1 MQEGI
6 RPDWPADVRA
16 APGDPDDEAFLRL
29 TGLMPLIAASHV
41 VGTAPG
47 TLRRHLATGACDGR
61 KIGRRWYVNGQDL
74 DRWARRHPHAGS
86 ASPRSSAGAS
96 DLAPAGC
103 GCDASS
109 RRLGGRA
116 RAELDTR
123 ARRVRALARF
133 RELEEQVAL
142 DVLGIRGSAGLAPE
156 CRSWLEAVVDD
167 ASRDAARVALGSLLA
182 ALGSRLALAPSGVLV
197 GLDQA
202 ALEDAVELM

>member
-1 MQEGI
+1 MQERI
-6 RPDWPADVRA
+6 RPEKPGDVCA

-29 TGLMPLIAASHV
+29 TGLLPLIAASHQL
-41 VGTAPG
+41 GTAPG

-86 ASPRSSAGAS
+86 VAPRPSESAS
-96 DLAPAGC
+96 DPAPAAC

-109 RRLGGRA
+109 RPLGGRA

-133 RELEEQVAL
+133 RELERQVAM

-156 CRSWLEAVVDD
+156 CRSWLEAVVDT
-167 ASRDAARVALGSLLA
+167 ASRDAAGAALGSLLA
-182 ALGSRLALAPSGVLV
+182 ALGSRLAVAPPGVLV

-202 ALEDAVELM
+202 ALQDAVELM